1 MSRGTRRSVAALVV
15 AFAVMMVTSS
25 VAWAAGPKITSFT
38 PATGNTGTRVVIT
51 GTGFTGTSGVQFAGV
66 AASSFTVDS
75 PTQITATVASGTTTG
90 KIRVAGPGGAVQSTS
105 LFTIARLPSTS
116 SGFTFTPMSGPVG
129 TAVVITGS
137 GFSGATSVEFGGLSA
152 AYNVD
157 SATQITATVP
167 AKATTG
173 KIRIE
178 TASDVFQLTDTF
190 TVTKAAAQT
199 TTFSPSGGVVGSK
212 VVITGAGF
220 LGTTSV
226 EFSGKAATFNV
237 DSPTQITAT
246 VPAGAVTGKLRITT
260 PTGAFQTTQTFAV
273 LPAPAPVVIG
283 GDWESTQGQY
293 VLIGS
298 GFTSVTGVT
307 VAGVPVQWFRI
318 NNDGNMTFLAAK
330 GTTSGQVVLTIA
342 GGKQFSPSQWAHVPL
357 QFVQTQ
363 SNESA
368 YSGERITFT
377 VRLTGVT
384 SMTFGGA
391 SATIDSLTPLG
402 DGEYLL
408 TVTVPQ
414 GPVYGPVIL
423 TSAQGTFTLPAW
435 FKIF

>member
-1 MSRGTRRSVAALVV
+1 M
-15 AFAVMMVTSS
+15 
-25 VAWAAGPKITSFT
+25 
-38 PATGNTGTRVVIT
+38 
-51 GTGFTGTSGVQFAGV
+51 
-66 AASSFTVDS
+66 
-75 PTQITATVASGTTTG
+75 
-90 KIRVAGPGGAVQSTS
+90 
-105 LFTIARLPSTS
+105 
-116 SGFTFTPMSGPVG
+116 
-129 TAVVITGS
+129 
-137 GFSGATSVEFGGLSA
+137 
-152 AYNVD
+152 
-157 SATQITATVP
+157 
-167 AKATTG
+167 
-173 KIRIE
+173 
-178 TASDVFQLTDTF
+178 
-190 TVTKAAAQT
+190 
-199 TTFSPSGGVVGSK
+199 
-212 VVITGAGF
+212 
-220 LGTTSV
+220 
-226 EFSGKAATFNV
+226 
-237 DSPTQITAT
+237 
-246 VPAGAVTGKLRITT
+246 PAGAVTGKLRITT

-318 NNDGNMTFLAAK
+318 NNDGNMTFLAAR